1 LASRTVA
8 ADAAVVVQGPALG
21 PTLGGLTATDAF
33 ADLAVARDDTIR
45 VISEETLGQ
54 YAEWLKIGA
63 SRLRA
68 LNKLKPG
75 QPVLLGRKLKL
86 DFSRASRADF
96 EQQRR
101 EFHASQQAAYFEN
114 RRIIGTEIYIVRRGD
129 SMWAITQRYNGLP
142 AWLLQQYNPDTD
154 LREMRAGTQIV
165 VPRVQDAP

>member
-1 LASRTVA
+1 M
-8 ADAAVVVQGPALG
+8 
-21 PTLGGLTATDAF
+21 
-33 ADLAVARDDTIR
+33 
-45 VISEETLGQ
+45 
-54 YAEWLKIGA
+54 
-63 SRLRA
+63 
-68 LNKLKPG
+68 
-75 QPVLLGRKLKL
+75 LLGRKLKL

-101 EFHASQQAAYFEN
+101 EFHARQQAAYFEN

-129 SMWAITQRYNGLP
+129 SMWAITQRYDGMP